1 MEHTSNNLGDI
12 IKNARQKSKLT
23 IEDLAAKVG
32 ITERF
37 LYRIENEGNKPSF
50 AVLFRL
56 IRELSISPDLIFYP
70 EMARSNPDIEALMH
84 MLYQC
89 DKRDLAVVKA
99 TVQALHDNSHNK

>member
-1 MEHTSNNLGDI
+1 MEHTFDNLGDI

-37 LYRIENEGNKPSF
+37 LYRIENEGNMPSF
-50 AVLFRL
+50 AVLFKL

-70 EMARSNPDIEALMH
+70 ETARSNPDLEDLMH

-89 DKRDLAVVKA
+89 DERDLTVVKA
-99 TVQALHDNSHNK
+99 TVQALIDNAPNR

>member
-70 EMARSNPDIEALMH
+70 EMARSNPHRSSYAYALSMR
-84 MLYQC
+84 QTGSGSRES
-89 DKRDLAVVKA
+89 DSTSSAR
-99 TVQALHDNSHNK
+99 

>member
-1 MEHTSNNLGDI
+1 MEHISDNLGDI

-37 LYRIENEGNKPSF
+37 LYRIENEGNKPSY

-56 IRELSISPDLIFYP
+56 VRELSIAPDLIFYP
-70 EMARSNPDIEALMH
+70 EMARSNPDIENLVH

-89 DKRDLAVVKA
+89 DKRDLLVVKA
-99 TVQALHDNSHNK
+99 TVQALIDNSTNR

>member
-56 IRELSISPDLIFYP
+56 IRETLHFSGSDFLSRNGEKQSRHRSSYAYALSMRQTGSGSRESDSTSS
-70 EMARSNPDIEALMH
+70 AR
-84 MLYQC
+84 
-89 DKRDLAVVKA
+89 
-99 TVQALHDNSHNK
+99 

>member
-56 IRELSISPDLIFYP
+56 IRELAISG
-70 EMARSNPDIEALMH
+70 
-84 MLYQC
+84 
-89 DKRDLAVVKA
+89 
-99 TVQALHDNSHNK
+99 

>member
-37 LYRIENEGNKPSF
+37 LYRIENE
-50 AVLFRL
+50 A
-56 IRELSISPDLIFYP
+56 ISR
-70 EMARSNPDIEALMH
+70 AS
-84 MLYQC
+84 LYF
-89 DKRDLAVVKA
+89 LG
-99 TVQALHDNSHNK
+99 